1 MMRMTKERIRH
12 VSSAVLERLK
22 SQQLFDVTGSK
33 EKLIDALEKSI
44 TDELSV
50 EDRLNA
56 EVRKMLKQ
64 YDAEFDSGRADYQKM
79 FVMVKSKLVKERSIV
94 L

>member
-12 VSSAVLERLK
+12 ISSAVLDRLK
-22 SQQLFDVTGSK
+22 EQQLFEITGSK
-33 EKLIDALEKSI
+33 DKIVDALEKAI
-44 TDELSV
+44 GDELSV
-50 EDRLNA
+50 EDNLND

-79 FVMVKSKLVKERSIV
+79 FLMVKNKLVKERNIV

>member
-1 MMRMTKERIRH
+1 MRMAKERIRFI
-12 VSSAVLERLK
+12 SEAVIDRLK
-22 SQQLFDVTGSK
+22 DHHLFDITGSK
-33 EKLIDALEKSI
+33 DKLVDALEKSI

-56 EVRKMLKQ
+56 EVREMLKQ
-64 YDAEFDSGRADYQKM
+64 FETEFDRGRADYQKM
-79 FVMVKSKLVKERSIV
+79 FTMVKNKLVKERGVV

>member
-1 MMRMTKERIRH
+1 MTKERIRH
-12 VSSAVLERLK
+12 VSSAVLDRLK
-22 SQQLFDVTGSK
+22 SQKLFDVTGSQ

-56 EVRKMLKQ
+56 EVRNMLKQ

-79 FVMVKSKLVKERSIV
+79 FVMVKSKLVKERNFV

>member
-1 MMRMTKERIRH
+1 MRVTKERIRF
-12 VSSAVLERLK
+12 VSAAILEKL
-22 SQQLFDVTGSK
+22 SGYQLFEVTGSK
-33 EKLIDALEKSI
+33 EKLMDTLEKAI

-56 EVRKMLKQ
+56 EVRMMLKQ
-64 YDAEFDSGRADYQKM
+64 YDAEFNSGRADYQKM
-79 FVMVKSKLVKERSIV
+79 FAMVKSKLVKERGVI

>member
-1 MMRMTKERIRH
+1 MRMTKERIRFI
-12 VSSAVLERLK
+12 STAVLDQLK
-22 SQQLFDVTGSK
+22 AQQLFEISGSK
-33 EKLIDALEKSI
+33 EKLVEALEKAV

-56 EVRKMLKQ
+56 EVRSMLKQ
-64 YDAEFDSGRADYQKM
+64 YDAEFNSGRADYQKM
-79 FVMVKSKLVKERSIV
+79 FTMVKNKLVKERGVV

>member
-1 MMRMTKERIRH
+1 MFSPEG
-12 VSSAVLERLK
+12 L
-22 SQQLFDVTGSK
+22 
-33 EKLIDALEKSI
+33 
-44 TDELSV
+44 V

-56 EVRKMLKQ
+56 EVRKILKQ

-79 FVMVKSKLVKERSIV
+79 FVMVKSKLVKERSII

>member
-1 MMRMTKERIRH
+1 MTKERIRH

-50 EDRLNA
+50 EDQLNA
-56 EVRKMLKQ
+56 EVRKILKQ

>member
-1 MMRMTKERIRH
+1 MRMTKARIRH

-50 EDRLNA
+50 EDQLNA
-56 EVRKMLKQ
+56 EVRKILKQ

>member
-1 MMRMTKERIRH
+1 MRMTKERIRH

-22 SQQLFDVTGSK
+22 SQQLFDITGSK

-44 TDELSV
+44 TEELSV
-50 EDRLNA
+50 EDQLNA
-56 EVRKMLKQ
+56 EVRKILKQ

>member
-12 VSSAVLERLK
+12 ISSAVLDRLK

-33 EKLIDALEKSI
+33 EKLVDALEKSI
-44 TDELSV
+44 TDELLV

-64 YDAEFDSGRADYQKM
+64 FDAEFDSGRADYQKM
-79 FVMVKSKLVKERSIV
+79 FVMVKSKLVKERSII

>member
-1 MMRMTKERIRH
+1 MRMTKERIRH

-64 YDAEFDSGRADYQKM
+64 YDGEFDSGRADYQKM

>member
-1 MMRMTKERIRH
+1 MTKERIRH

-56 EVRKMLKQ
+56 EVRKILKQ
-64 YDAEFDSGRADYQKM
+64 YDAEFDGGRADYQKM

>member
-12 VSSAVLERLK
+12 ISSAVLDRLK

-33 EKLIDALEKSI
+33 EKLVDALEKSI
-44 TDELSV
+44 TDELAV

-64 YDAEFDSGRADYQKM
+64 FDAEFDSGRADYQKM

>member
-1 MMRMTKERIRH
+1 MTKERIRH

-33 EKLIDALEKSI
+33 EKLVDALEKSI

-64 YDAEFDSGRADYQKM
+64 FDAEFDSGRADYQKM

>member
-1 MMRMTKERIRH
+1 MRMTKESIRH
-12 VSSAVLERLK
+12 ISSVVVDRLK

-33 EKLIDALEKSI
+33 GKLVDALEKTI
-44 TDELSV
+44 TDELSA

-56 EVRKMLKQ
+56 EVRQMLKQ
-64 YDAEFDSGRADYQKM
+64 FDAEFDSGRADYQKM
-79 FVMVKSKLVKERSIV
+79 FLMVKNKLVKERSLV

>member
-50 EDRLNA
+50 EDQLNA
-56 EVRKMLKQ
+56 EVRKILKQ

>member
-1 MMRMTKERIRH
+1 MRMTKERIRH
-12 VSSAVLERLK
+12 ISSAVLDRLK
-22 SQQLFDVTGSK
+22 EQQLFEITGSK
-33 EKLIDALEKSI
+33 DKIVDALEKAI
-44 TDELSV
+44 GDELSV
-50 EDRLNA
+50 EDNLND

-79 FVMVKSKLVKERSIV
+79 FLLVKNKLVKERNIV